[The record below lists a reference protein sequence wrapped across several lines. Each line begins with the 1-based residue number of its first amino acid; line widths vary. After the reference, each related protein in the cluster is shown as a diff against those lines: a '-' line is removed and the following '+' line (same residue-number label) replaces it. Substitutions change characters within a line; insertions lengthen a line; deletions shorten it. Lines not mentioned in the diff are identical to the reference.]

1 MYRRYYCEFYN
12 IVLLYALHAVC
23 SLLDPGGTL
32 SSSILSQV
40 IAQANLEVQLQKTKP
55 CLSAY
60 TKYSATFH
68 QLSSSATLRP
78 LFSSIILNSSY
89 SSPLFVHA
97 TALSLALKDS

>member
-40 IAQANLEVQLQKTKP
+40 IAQANLEVQLQKT
-55 CLSAY
+55 LSAY